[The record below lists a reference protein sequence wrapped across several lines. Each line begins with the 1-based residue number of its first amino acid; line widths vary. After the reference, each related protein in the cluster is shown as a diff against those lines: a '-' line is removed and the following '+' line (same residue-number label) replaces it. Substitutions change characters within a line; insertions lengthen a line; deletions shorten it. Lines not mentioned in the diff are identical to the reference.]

1 MVFKAMCYYVSITP
15 KTSDIEFIFKAKFAL
30 PNEYKPMYV
39 ASAFTYP
46 FMPVI
51 SNEEPTVIGF
61 FQWGLVP
68 SWVKDSQTA
77 GKIRTKTLNAR
88 SETIFEKPSFKRSI
102 LTKRCLVLVDGFYE
116 WRHENKKTYPYYI
129 QLEDNKVF
137 ALAGIWDGWRNQSDG
152 KYTETFSI
160 VTTKANLLLQK
171 IHNTRKRMPV
181 ILTKED
187 EAVWLDNKTGIDH
200 LKYLFSPYYEKRLKA
215 HTVSRSIRKQGLIID
230 NPSITDEYIYHDL
243 SPII

>member
-1 MVFKAMCYYVSITP
+1 MVLSAMRYYVSITP
-15 KTSDIEFIFKAKFAL
+15 KATDIEFIFNAKFSL
-30 PNEYKPMYV
+30 PEEYKPVYL

-51 SNEEPTVIGF
+51 SNEEPTVISF

-68 SWVKDSQTA
+68 YWVQEMHTA
-77 GKIRTKTLNAR
+77 DKIRVKTLNAR

-102 LTKRCLVLVDGFYE
+102 LSKRYIVLVDGFYE

-129 QLEDNKVF
+129 QLKGGNPFV
-137 ALAGIWDGWRNQSDG
+137 LAGIWDGWRNQSDG

-160 VTTKANLLLQK
+160 VTTKANSLLQK

-181 ILTKED
+181 ILKKKD
-187 EAVWLDNKTGIDH
+187 EAVWLNKETTVDQLIS
-200 LKYLFSPYYEKRLKA
+200 LFSLYVEKKLKA
-215 HTVSRSIRKQGLIID
+215 HTVSCSIRKGGF
-230 NPSITDEYIYHDL
+230 ITDKPSMIEEYIYQDL
-243 SPII
+243 QSIL